1 MTPSW
6 IQIRGAEV
14 HNLKAVDVDL
24 PRGALT
30 VLTGPSGSGKSSL
43 AFDTL
48 YAEGRRRYVESL
60 STYARQLVGGLERP
74 RVRQLRGLSPT
85 LALQQGQ
92 TTASPRS
99 TVGTLT
105 ELADFLRL
113 LYARVG
119 VQHCHRCHTV
129 VKRQSAQEMVH
140 ALSKLELGTRFSLL
154 APLNTPE
161 VGSLRPFLLDARKKG
176 YARVR
181 LDGIP
186 YGLDEVPE
194 VDARL
199 PHTLELVIDRLVVKE
214 GMQQRLTDSVETAL
228 REGAGVLKVQVGEQ
242 LLTFSEKLACSS
254 CQTPVPEKTP
264 QLFSFNSPQGMCP
277 ACTGL
282 GTRLEPDVQRVV
294 PDPGLSIVQGAVLPW
309 ASAFERQEGATY
321 EVLSSALASLGI
333 DVEQPFRALTPAQ
346 QQAVLYG
353 TEQVLV
359 EIDWSDELGTT
370 RQKSRFEGAIPAL
383 RRRLLET
390 RSDEA
395 RRTLMEYVSQAP
407 CPSCEGMRLRPEAL
421 AVTLGGLS
429 LGVLQRLPLEQALEH
444 MLQLQLMGE
453 QARIAEE
460 GLAEVRARLRFLVE
474 VGLPYLSLERS
485 GPTLSGGELTRI
497 RLASQLG
504 SELTG
509 VTYVLDE
516 PSVGLHPRDNGRLI
530 EILRR
535 LRALGNTVVVVEH
548 ELETLQAAEYV
559 VDFGPGAGVHGGEVL
574 YAGPLEGLLSQE
586 HNRTGGYLRGR
597 LRVERERTLPS
608 AAPKQLVLE
617 DIHAHNLHGLSVQ
630 LPLERLVA
638 ITGVSGAGKSTL
650 VHGVLYPALLARQ
663 SSGRLEA
670 GTFKRLRGLE
680 HIDQVILVEQG
691 GMSRSARS
699 IPATYVRLFDPLRKL
714 FAQLPE
720 AKIRGFAEQ
729 RFSFNLKGGRCEAC
743 QGEGIR
749 RVEMAFLSDV
759 EVSCEVC
766 GGRRYNEATLEVKY
780 KGLSMADMLEQPVE
794 ALYPVLRHHP
804 QLSRILFTL
813 LEVGLGYLSL
823 GQRSTTLSGGE
834 AQRLKLARELARPD
848 TGRTLYLL
856 DEPTTGLHFDDVSR
870 LLRVLERLVEQGN
883 TVVMIEHDMQ
893 LVSCCDWLLE
903 LGPEGG
909 VGGGRLVAQGT
920 PEHVAQHAQTPT
932 GEALRRQRIRL
943 DRSPGQ

>member
-14 HNLKAVDVDL
+14 HNLQSVDVDL

-74 RVRQLRGLSPT
+74 RVRQIRGLSPT

-92 TTASPRS
+92 STASPRS

-119 VQHCHRCHTV
+119 VQHCHRCQTV

-140 ALSKLELGTRFSLL
+140 VLSQLELGTRFSLL
-154 APLNTPE
+154 APLLTPSA
-161 VGSLRPFLLDARKKG
+161 GSLRPLLLEARKKG

-181 LDGIP
+181 LDGTL

-194 VDARL
+194 VDARVS
-199 PHTLELVIDRLVVKE
+199 HTLELVIDRLVVKE

-228 REGAGVLKVQVGEQ
+228 REGQGVLKVLVAEQ
-242 LLTFSEKLACSS
+242 LLTFTEKLACTQ
-254 CQTPVPEKTP
+254 CGTVVPEKTP

-277 ACTGL
+277 TCTGL
-282 GTRLEPDVQRVV
+282 GTCLEPDVQRVV
-294 PDPGLSIVQGAVLPW
+294 PDPGLSIGQGAILPW

-321 EVLSSALASLGI
+321 EVLSSALTSLGI
-333 DVEQPFRALTPAQ
+333 EVDQPFRTLSAVQ
-346 QQAVLYG
+346 QQQVLYG

-359 EIDWSDELGTT
+359 EVDWSDESGTT

-390 RSDEA
+390 RSEEA
-395 RRTLMEYVSQAP
+395 RRSLMEYVSQAP
-407 CPSCEGMRLRPEAL
+407 CPACEGMRLRPEAL
-421 AVTLGGLS
+421 AVRLGGLS
-429 LGVLQRLPLEQALEH
+429 LGALQRLSLSDALMQVEQLE
-444 MLQLQLMGE
+444 LMGE
-453 QARIAEE
+453 ALQIAAEA
-460 GLAEVRARLRFLVE
+460 LAEVRARLRFLVQ
-474 VGLPYLSLERS
+474 VGLPYLSLERG

-516 PSVGLHPRDNGRLI
+516 PSVGLHPRDNGRLL

-535 LRALGNTVVVVEH
+535 LRDLGNTVVVVEH
-548 ELETLQAAEYV
+548 ELETVQAAEYV
-559 VDFGPGAGVHGGEVL
+559 VDFGPGAGANGGRVL
-574 YAGPLEGLLSQE
+574 YAGGLAGLLAQE
-586 HNRTGGYLRGR
+586 GNRTGGYLQGRLKVERGR
-597 LRVERERTLPS
+597 APS
-608 AAPKQLVLE
+608 KPAAKHLVLE
-617 DIHAHNLHGLSVQ
+617 EVRAHNLHGLTVRI
-630 LPLERLVA
+630 PLERLVA
-638 ITGVSGAGKSTL
+638 VTGVSGAGKSTL
-650 VHGVLYPALLARQ
+650 VHGVLYPALL
-663 SSGRLEA
+663 GRLHTGRVEA
-670 GTFKRLRGLE
+670 GSFRRLAGLE

-691 GMSRSARS
+691 GMGRSARS

-720 AKIRGFAEQ
+720 AKIRGFTEQ

-759 EVSCEVC
+759 EVRCEVC
-766 GGRRYNEATLEVKY
+766 NGRRYNEATLEVKY

-794 ALYPVLRHHP
+794 TLYPVMRHHP
-804 QLSRILFTL
+804 QISRILFTL

-834 AQRLKLARELARPD
+834 AQRLKLARELARQD

-856 DEPTTGLHFDDVSR
+856 DEPTTGLHFDDVAR
-870 LLRVLERLVEQGN
+870 LLSVLERLVEQGN
-883 TVVMIEHDMQ
+883 SVLMIEHDMH
-893 LVSCCDWLLE
+893 LVSCCDQVLE

-909 VGGGRLVAQGT
+909 VGGGRLVAEGT
-920 PEHVAQHAQTPT
+920 PEWMRAQARTPT
-932 GEALRRQRIRL
+932 GEALRHL
-943 DRSPGQ
+943 HALSP